1 MDQITCISRARQL
14 ISKLNITT
22 IPVDVA
28 AIAAAQSFEIK
39 ESDLLA
45 DDEAGNTFIKNG
57 RKIITVNKNDDPFR
71 RRFTILH
78 EIAHHVLGL
87 PSKHG
92 EKLVS
97 SELERVGTRPPE
109 EVLCDVFAAECLV
122 PSHLI
127 QPLTDQFPF
136 TAATV
141 QDLSNRFEASK
152 QCVASRFARSSRDLL
167 AYVFAENG
175 TARIAITSNALR
187 ESGIWIGLSQLPK
200 NSAAATAIKK
210 GSFLETAD
218 IDASDWSSS
227 DSAER
232 FACYEEAMHMK
243 KWEQTISLLTF
254 EEITPR
260 SSSINNRSE
269 DDGLLAELTGH
280 LPWPK
285 R

>member
-28 AIAAAQSFEIK
+28 AIAAALSFEIK

-45 DDEAGNTFIKNG
+45 NDEAGSTFIKNG

-92 EKLVS
+92 EKLAS

-127 QPLTDQFPF
+127 QPLTDELPF
-136 TAATV
+136 TAATI
-141 QDLSNRFEASK
+141 QNLSDRFEASK
-152 QCVASRFARSSRDLL
+152 QCVASRFARSSRDFL

-175 TARIAITSNALR
+175 IARIAITSNSLR
-187 ESGIWIGLSQLPK
+187 ESGIWIGLSQIPE

-218 IDASDWSSS
+218 TDASEWSSS

-232 FACYEEAMHMK
+232 FACYEEAMYMK

-254 EEITPR
+254 EEFIPR
-260 SSSINNRSE
+260 FSSVNNRSE